1 MAHSGKSL
9 FSWDL
14 FAQETESFGSLLI
27 SAEIFGILRIVA
39 APLSHAV
46 MCRICDTLWMGSQ
59 CVCVRVCLRVCVR
72 ACVCVR
78 VHECVCVRACACVRV
93 CVCVYVCLSL
103 PIV

>member
-59 CVCVRVCLRVCVR
+59 CVCVRVCVR